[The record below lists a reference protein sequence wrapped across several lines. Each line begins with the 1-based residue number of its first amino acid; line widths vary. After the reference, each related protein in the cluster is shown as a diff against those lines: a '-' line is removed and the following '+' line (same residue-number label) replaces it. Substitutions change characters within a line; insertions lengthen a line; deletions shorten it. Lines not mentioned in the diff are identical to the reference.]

1 MPDQFEPES
10 DPESGDEE
18 SSSRTSPKH
27 GSYKTFL
34 NGNLLLLLL
43 LFYSILFCY
52 YVRILISCFLK
63 MLFYNDFD
71 ILDAIKWPEF

>member
-43 LFYSILFCY
+43 FYSILFY
-52 YVRILISCFLK
+52 SVI
-63 MLFYNDFD
+63 M
-71 ILDAIKWPEF
+71 